1 MNWQR
6 SHAAARKHT
15 NFAIPFRFCN
25 QPTTICSM
33 STVEGGV
40 SKGGAHRSGVSRS
53 AASKRKA
60 REGYPGTRR
69 FFAEPLRDYVLAEPG
84 RLVSLLQAGC
94 LAPLRE
100 LGIGEL
106 AEAGHEVAVSVV
118 DADDPLTRVV
128 LDQIRDAYDDVIV
141 GDMRT
146 VPLPPRGYDVV
157 YCGHLLER
165 VPHTELVLDRLVSA
179 LRPGGLLLLRFA
191 DRDSARAALDRWLP
205 GPARNAIW
213 RRLHPG
219 VPGPFPAVYEPA
231 ATERGVASY
240 ALLRGLVIAQRS
252 AERTL
257 PASPRRLSSSV
268 RVTCAAIA
276 WLTRGRYDNSHDELL
291 YVIRKPEDRFARVVG
306 SLPRRPAGARP

>member
-1 MNWQR
+1 
-6 SHAAARKHT
+6 
-15 NFAIPFRFCN
+15 
-25 QPTTICSM
+25 M

-40 SKGGAHRSGVSRS
+40 SRGGAHRSGVSRGT
-53 AASKRKA
+53 AARRKA
-60 REGYPGTRR
+60 RGEQPDVRR

-84 RLVSLLQAGC
+84 RAVCVLQAGC

-106 AEAGHEVAVSVV
+106 AEAGHEVGVSVV
-118 DADDPLTRVV
+118 DADDSLARVV

-141 GDMRT
+141 GDLRT

-179 LRPGGLLLLRFA
+179 LRPGGLLFLRLA
-191 DRDSARAALDRWLP
+191 DRESAWATLDRCLP
-205 GPARNAIW
+205 GPMRQAIW

-219 VPGPFPAVYEPA
+219 VPGPFPAIYEPA
-231 ATERGVASY
+231 VTERGISSY
-240 ALLRGLVIAQRS
+240 ALMRGLVIAQRS
-252 AERTL
+252 TERTL
-257 PASPRRLSSSV
+257 PTSPRRLSSSV

-276 WLTRGRYDNSHDELL
+276 RLSRGRYDNSHDELL
-291 YVIRKPEDRFARVVG
+291 YVIRKPEDRFARVVEGLPSPG
-306 SLPRRPAGARP
+306 SPRAPDPRGAT

>member
-1 MNWQR
+1 
-6 SHAAARKHT
+6 
-15 NFAIPFRFCN
+15 
-25 QPTTICSM
+25 M

-53 AASKRKA
+53 AAKRA

-84 RLVSLLQAGC
+84 RPVCLLQAGC

-100 LGIGEL
+100 LALGEL
-106 AEAGHEVAVSVV
+106 AEAGHEVGVSVV
-118 DADDPLTRVV
+118 DADHPIAARV
-128 LDQIRDAYDDVIV
+128 LDQIKDAYDDVIT

-146 VPLPPRGYDVV
+146 VPLPPRGYDIV

-179 LRPGGLLLLRFA
+179 LRPGGLLLLRCA
-191 DRDSARAALDRWLP
+191 DAGSALAALDRWLP
-205 GPARNAIW
+205 GAIRQAIW
-213 RRLHPG
+213 RRLRPG
-219 VPGPFPAVYEPA
+219 IPGPFPAVYEPTV
-231 ATERGVASY
+231 TERGIASY
-240 ALLRGLVIAQRS
+240 ALLHGLVIAQRS

-268 RVTCAAIA
+268 RVICAAID
-276 WLTRGRYDNSHDELL
+276 WLSRGRYDNSHDELL

-306 SLPRRPAGARP
+306 GLSRKPPAGTRPEGAT